1 MRPYITAGIL
11 AAILAV
17 AGGLFWAGNY
27 MARQNAKADRLQDTL
42 ATVERATNADKSEGD
57 AAADLDWLR
66 GASERLRGGR

>member
-1 MRPYITAGIL
+1 VRLYITAGIL
-11 AAILAV
+11 AAILAT

-42 ATVERATNADKSEGD
+42 ATVERATNADTSKGD
-57 AAADLDWLR
+57 ADADLNWLR